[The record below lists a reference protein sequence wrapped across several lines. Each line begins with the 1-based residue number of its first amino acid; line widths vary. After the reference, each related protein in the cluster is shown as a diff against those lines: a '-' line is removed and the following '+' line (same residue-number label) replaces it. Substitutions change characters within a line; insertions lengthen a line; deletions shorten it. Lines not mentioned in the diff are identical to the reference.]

1 MACPL
6 SIGKDRYLLLPVPE
20 HGINVAARKNRPACW
35 RTEGYEIMQQLERFF
50 ELSAHGTTVRTEVI
64 AGITTFLTMA
74 YIIFVNPMILADA
87 GMDRD
92 AVFVATCLAA
102 AIGTAVMALAAN
114 YPIALAPG
122 MGLNAFFTY
131 GVVLGMGNSWQV
143 ALGAVFVSGVIFLLL
158 SVLPVR
164 EWIINAIPKSL
175 KMAISAGIGLFL
187 GIIAL
192 KNAGIV
198 VDNPATLVGLG
209 DMTATPAVLAVIGFV
224 VMVALDRLKVP
235 GAIIIA
241 ILGVTVVGMLIGE
254 SRFGGV
260 LSAPPSFAPT
270 LFAMNIMG
278 ALEASLWGV
287 IFAFLFVDLFDTAG
301 TLIGVAHRAGLLD
314 SQGRLPR
321 LRNALLADSVA
332 TVAGAAMGTSTTTSY
347 IESAAGIKAGG
358 RTGLTA
364 LVTAILFLLGLFF
377 APLATSIPPYATAP
391 ALLFVACLMARGL
404 SELDWEDVTEYVP
417 GVVAAVTMPL
427 TFSIANGIAFGFV
440 SYAAIKLLSGRPK
453 EASPAV
459 YVLAVLFVLKFV
471 FLPG

>member
-1 MACPL
+1 
-6 SIGKDRYLLLPVPE
+6 
-20 HGINVAARKNRPACW
+20 
-35 RTEGYEIMQQLERFF
+35 MQQLERFF

-102 AIGTAVMALAAN
+102 AIGTAIMALAAN

-143 ALGAVFVSGVIFLLL
+143 ALGAVFISGVIFLLL

-209 DMTATPAVLAVIGFV
+209 DMTAHTTVLAVLGFV
-224 VMVALDRLKVP
+224 AMVALDRLKVP

-241 ILGVTVVGMLIGE
+241 ILGVSIVGMILGE
-254 SRFGGV
+254 SEFGGIV
-260 LSAPPSFAPT
+260 SAPPSIAPT
-270 LFAMNIMG
+270 FLQMDILG

-301 TLIGVAHRAGLLD
+301 TLVGVAHRAGLLD
-314 SQGRLPR
+314 AQGRLPR

-364 LVTAILFLLGLFF
+364 LVTAMLFLLGLLY
-377 APLATSIPPYATAP
+377 APLATSIPAYATAP

-404 SELDWEDVTEYVP
+404 AELDWEDVTEYVP

-440 SYAAIKLLSGRPK
+440 AYAAIKLLSGRPG
-453 EASPAV
+453 EASIAV
-459 YVLAVLFVLKFV
+459 YVLAVLFVLKFI